1 MERPLYYAIAL
12 LLLCSCTV
20 SRHAVVAE
28 YPTIDANYRHQGIL
42 EEHLYPC
49 TVDGPRERRMLVYL
63 PAEYYDTTACYPVFY
78 LLHGAQGNETSWINK
93 GNLLYHIDSLTT
105 HGLMEPSIVVVPNTN
120 QYRSDR
126 DYGKSRIKGALE
138 AFFEN
143 DGMVEYA
150 FVNDVVSEVDRTY
163 RTIPEK
169 SARAIGGLSI
179 GALQS
184 IHISANHPDMFDYI
198 GLFSPMVHPVPRP
211 SVHCTFYRQLKQKHK
226 IQFATAPE
234 LYWVMIGKT
243 DFFYPRMQAYHHY
256 LERHHYKHQYL
267 TTPGGHQWYNWEAY
281 CSLFMQH
288 LWRTTSSEL

>member
-234 LYWVMIGKT
+234 LFWVMIGKT